1 MKSIQFTATTGDD
14 AGKIYIIEKMSVYKA
29 EKWAAKALLA
39 MLHGGVD
46 IPQDTAN
53 AGIAGLMKMGLT
65 GLLGAKWEDVEPLM
79 DEMMEEVQFLPDASN
94 PNVKRKLFPGDIE
107 DVRTLIQLRKAIWN
121 LNTDFLKAAD
131 ILNTGATAANAT
143 A

>member
-1 MKSIQFTATTGDD
+1 
-14 AGKIYIIEKMSVYKA
+14 
-29 EKWAAKALLA
+29 

-79 DEMMEEVQFLPDASN
+79 DEMMEEVQFLPDAN
-94 PNVKRKLFPGDIE
+94 TPQVQRKLFPGDIE
-107 DVRTLIQLRKAIWN
+107 DVRTLVQLRKAIWN